1 MVIYCRMDS
10 SALRIEI
17 LRFYRAYAY
26 SQGHAQVCSCRHLAD
41 KFCVSEVDLDMEVD
55 YLKRKGYLNGSYVY
69 GMKPSEGEYRIT
81 KQGND
86 FLEGKNCPKEGRIAF
101 RRII

>member
-1 MVIYCRMDS
+1 MDS
-10 SALRIEI
+10 YALRIEI

-26 SQGHAQVCSCRHLAD
+26 SEGHSHVCSCGHLAN
-41 KFCVSEVDLDMEVD
+41 KFCVSDIDLDMEVG
-55 YLKRKGYLNGSYVY
+55 YLKRKGYLSGSYVY
-69 GMKPSEGEYRIT
+69 GARPSEGEYRIT

-86 FLEGKNCPKEGRIAF
+86 FLDGKNCPKEEKAAF

>member
-1 MVIYCRMDS
+1 MDS
-10 SALRIEI
+10 YALRIEI

-26 SQGHAQVCSCRHLAD
+26 SEGHAHVCSCGHLAN
-41 KFCVSEVDLDMEVD
+41 KFCVPDIDLDMEVD

-69 GMKPSEGEYRIT
+69 GARPSEGEYRIT

-86 FLEGKNCPKEGRIAF
+86 FLDGKNFPKEEKAAF